1 MPRKQSN
8 IQCHHQQVEELTY
21 HPYIFLF
28 PPLSPQ
34 EFQNLRADIAINGQG
49 IAITVLKKT
58 NEIIDGRHRYEV
70 CKELGIKPK
79 IDHVDLTEP
88 QILWKVISLNI
99 KRRHLSE
106 SQRAAIAADIAN
118 LQNGTNQYQTKVAP
132 QICGATFSIKEAA
145 EQLSVSTRTIESA
158 KSIKS
163 SFPEVWE
170 YIRNGEV
177 TVADAYQIRTE
188 PEKIKQEVVR
198 RFSLDKSTGK
208 RIKKLVKY
216 RKDVKQEIA
225 KQIIEQ
231 AVNQI
236 LAMEISESPSVLFG
250 DVWQLGNHTLTCCDS
265 ATWNAPQ
272 ARLAIADP
280 PYNAGM
286 ASWDIG
292 FEWNHDWL
300 IEKADLVIVTPG
312 DESCSHFLRKT
323 TMPYKCM
330 IAHWI
335 QNGMSKGPMGYGN
348 HIIAAVFCKKS
359 TPYKVTGIRNQNYSQ
374 SIIQA
379 VDGDENDHPGRKPI
393 DFVLTWIDR
402 LTSKDDLIIDPF
414 LGSGTTL
421 MAAEQ
426 LGRICHGAE
435 LNPEYCATILGRWM
449 SANREIPK
457 KLKNLVD
464 RAKKQL

>member
-8 IQCHHQQVEELTY
+8 IKCHHRQVEELTY

-49 IAITVLKKT
+49 IAITVLKGT
-58 NEIIDGRHRYEV
+58 NQIIDGRHRYEI
-70 CKELGIKPK
+70 CKELGIKQK
-79 IDHVDLTEP
+79 IDHVDLTEF
-88 QILWKVISLNI
+88 QILWKVISLNV

-118 LQNGTNQYQTKVAP
+118 LQHGGDRRSENFKP
-132 QICGATFSIKEAA
+132 QIRGLISTREAA
-145 EQLSVSTRTIESA
+145 EQLSVSTRNIEAA
-158 KSIKS
+158 KSIKN

-170 YIRNGEV
+170 HIRNGEV
-177 TVADAYQIRTE
+177 TVADAYQMRAE
-188 PEKIKQEVVR
+188 PEKIKREVIR

-225 KQIIEQ
+225 KQTIKQ
-231 AVNQI
+231 AVSQV

-265 ATWNAPQ
+265 ATWNAPP

-286 ASWDIG
+286 ADWDIG

-335 QNGMSKGPMGYGN
+335 QNGMSKSPMGYGN
-348 HIIAAVFCKKS
+348 HIIAAVFCKEFS
-359 TPYKVTGIRNQNYSQ
+359 PYKITGIRNQNYSQ
-374 SIIQA
+374 SIIQP

-393 DFVLTWIDR
+393 DFVLTWIER
-402 LTSKDDLIIDPF
+402 LTAKNDVIIDPF

-426 LGRICHGAE
+426 LSRTCHGAE
-435 LNPEYCATILGRWM
+435 LNPEYCAAILGRWM

-457 KLKNLVD
+457 KLNNLVD
-464 RAKKQL
+464 TAKKQL